1 MPVVA
6 GARPYRVRGAAY
18 FDGLFWSST
27 LAFVQWRGFVEGD
40 AVVKVSSLSLL
51 GSDVRPARALL
62 PPWWGLLPPPRAVLE
77 GLMALGFDDAARY
90 FAEQRRAHVAAGF
103 ALDTPSALERAPD
116 HDAKIAVL
124 RAAVRAAWTRA
135 AALCVACACAAVYAS
150 GWALAGTQRGEH
162 VHEF

>member
-1 MPVVA
+1 MPIVA

-90 FAEQRRAHVAAGF
+90 FAEQRRANVGVTAEGARVVAGF
-103 ALDTPSALERAPD
+103 ALDAPDALERAPD

-135 AALCVACACAAVYAS
+135 AALCVACACAAAYAS
-150 GWALAGTQRGEH
+150 GWALAGT
-162 VHEF
+162 